1 MTLVG
6 NPSGCLLDKSCV
18 TSSTLNIRMGTPT
31 LQPDF
36 VIFIKYMRHESNG
49 YIGRYFI
56 AG

>member
-6 NPSGCLLDKSCV
+6 NRSGCLLDKSCV

-31 LQPDF
+31 VQPDF
-36 VIFIKYMRHESNG
+36 VIFIKYMRHESNRH
-49 YIGRYFI
+49 IGRYFI